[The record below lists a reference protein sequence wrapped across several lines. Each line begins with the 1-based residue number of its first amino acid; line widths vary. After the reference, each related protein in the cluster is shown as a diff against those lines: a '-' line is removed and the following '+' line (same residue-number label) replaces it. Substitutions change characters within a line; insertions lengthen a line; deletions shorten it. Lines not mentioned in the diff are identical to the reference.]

1 MSNEELVVLIQNGAP
16 ERMGELWEQV
26 AGLVKWKAKRIITA
40 LELRGNMCG
49 VDFDDLVQCGYPA
62 MVAAV
67 NTYDPESGS
76 FSTWLMYHLQNEF
89 AEATGYRTKKG
100 QNEPLNTSLSLDKPL
115 GDDGDS
121 DLFGDLIP
129 DQRATVTM
137 EAVEERE
144 YRQQLHE
151 ALENALNVIPE
162 NYSDVLRL
170 RYYKGMTLE
179 KAGETL
185 GISGEQARQLE
196 GKGIRKLRVP
206 KLAATLRPFY
216 NFDFYCGTGL
226 SAFRSSGLS
235 VQERYLLKEEEQQ
248 QKAEARKQKRE
259 QRKREEK
266 ARNDFAISMEQLM
279 ADVEARISAMT
290 PEEKRALLDRE
301 EQRSR

>member
-1 MSNEELVVLIQNGAP
+1 MSNEELAVQIRNGAP

-26 AGLVKWKAKRIITA
+26 EGLVKWKAKRIMTA

-49 VDFDDLVQCGYPA
+49 VEFDDLVQCGYPA

-89 AEATGYRTKKG
+89 AEVTGYRTKRG
-100 QNEPLNTSLSLDKPL
+100 RNEPLNDAFSLDKPL
-115 GDDGDS
+115 GEDGDGG
-121 DLFGDLIP
+121 LFGDLIP
-129 DQRATVTM
+129 DQRATATM
-137 EAVEERE
+137 ESVEERE
-144 YRQQLHE
+144 YRKQLHE
-151 ALENALNVIPE
+151 ALEKALSAIPE
-162 NYSDVLRL
+162 NYSEILRL
-170 RYYKGMTLE
+170 RYYQGMTLE
-179 KAGETL
+179 DAGKLL
-185 GISGEQARQLE
+185 GISGEQARQRE

-206 KLAATLRPFY
+206 KVAATLRSFY
-216 NFDFYCGTGL
+216 DFDFYCSTGL

-259 QRKREEK
+259 QRRREEK
-266 ARNDFAISMEQLM
+266 IRNDFALSMEQLM
-279 ADVEARISAMT
+279 AEVNARVSAMT

-301 EQRSR
+301 KLGWQ